1 MLLSGAALQT
11 GNRLHP
17 GNKKDYPI
25 EALRQLAEYS
35 KERYQELI
43 AHPSFLAFYGEA
55 TPIDVLELSKI
66 GSRPARRTGTRSLA
80 DLRAIPWV
88 FSWNQ
93 SRFNITGWFG
103 IGYALQKLKSENP
116 QQYQQLREVSQEWP
130 FLRYVLIQV
139 ETNIMNAEPAVM
151 EAYSS
156 LVKDPRVRTEMTS
169 IIKDEHKKGQ
179 EEIAAMFDSSR
190 EERRQS
196 LLDNL
201 NRRSDALI
209 SLHRLQIKNLKEW
222 RESQTKKEDDLL
234 VTHLLQ
240 ITTALA
246 SGLKNTG

>member
-1 MLLSGAALQT
+1 
-11 GNRLHP
+11 
-17 GNKKDYPI
+17 
-25 EALRQLAEYS
+25 
-35 KERYQELI
+35 
-43 AHPSFLAFYGEA
+43 
-55 TPIDVLELSKI
+55 
-66 GSRPARRTGTRSLA
+66 RSLN

-103 IGYALQKLKSENP
+103 IGSALQKLKQKDP
-116 QQYQQLREVSQEWP
+116 AGYGQLKEVAQEWP

-139 ETNIMNAEPAVM
+139 ETNILNAEPAVM
-151 EAYSS
+151 EAYAS
-156 LVKDPRVRTEMTS
+156 LVNDSKVKEEITS
-169 IIKDEHKKGQ
+169 LIQAEHQKAL

-201 NRRSDALI
+201 NRRNNALI
-209 SLHRLQIKNLKEW
+209 SLHRLQIKNLRDW
-222 RESQTKKEDDLL
+222 RRFHTRKEDDIL

-246 SGLKNTG
+246 GGLKNTG